1 MKKNS
6 QETRISLVST
16 PTPSPSLVKKRP
28 KTTFSNKDPLVW
40 ERLEFGEKLMERIV
54 KIEKTNSMTNTW
66 KKTKT
71 KTDKDKNVGE

>member
-1 MKKNS
+1 MRS
-6 QETRISLVST
+6 GGVDGYL
-16 PTPSPSLVKKRP
+16 RP
-28 KTTFSNKDPLVW
+28 EQFLDHLTVIKTTFSNKDPLVW

-71 KTDKDKNVGE
+71 KTDKDKNVRE